1 MSALLEVRGLNLGI
15 RSEGKAVSP
24 ILRDVSLTVNRSE
37 VVAIVGETGSGK
49 TLTARAMSGLLPR
62 SAVVESGEV
71 VFDGV
76 NMLDRNAS
84 REAKKRTAMVFQ
96 NPMSSI
102 NPLFRVGD
110 QMNDVLTWAVGK
122 KALTEEERAARIRKA
137 LEDSRCYEGGRILEM
152 YPFQLSGGMR
162 QRVMIAMALLR
173 DPELLV
179 ADEPTTA
186 LDVTTQKEILDL
198 LLGLGRKT
206 RMSLV
211 LITHNLGIA
220 HESSART
227 YVMYAGRI
235 VETGETSKV
244 FRGPL
249 HPYTQGLV
257 ESIPSLDK
265 SRSMGSI
272 RGEISQ
278 SDRETLA
285 CCFSSRCPYVV
296 DRCKV
301 EQPELKELR
310 PGQNAAC
317 FVAEDRVK
325 AER

>member
-1 MSALLEVRGLNLGI
+1 MSALLEVRELNLDM
-15 RSEGKAVSP
+15 RSEGKVLSP
-24 ILRDVSLTVNRSE
+24 ILRGVSLAVKRSE

-49 TLTARAMSGLLPR
+49 TLTARAMSGLLPGN
-62 SAVVESGEV
+62 AVVRSGEV

-76 NMLDRNAS
+76 NMLDRKAS
-84 REAKKRTAMVFQ
+84 REAKKRMAMVFQ

-102 NPLFRVGD
+102 NPLFRVSD
-110 QMNDVLTWAVGK
+110 QMNDVLTWAVGN
-122 KALTEEERAARIRKA
+122 KALGDEERTARIRKA
-137 LEDSRCYEGGRILEM
+137 LEDARCYEGGRILEM

-186 LDVTTQKEILDL
+186 LDVTTQKEILEL
-198 LLGLGRKT
+198 LLGLSRRTG
-206 RMSLV
+206 MSLV

-227 YVMYAGRI
+227 YVMYAGHI
-235 VETGETSKV
+235 VENGETGKV

-257 ESIPSLDK
+257 ESIPSLDR

-272 RGEISQ
+272 QGEISQ
-278 SDRETLA
+278 RDRETSA
-285 CCFSSRCPYVV
+285 CCFSSRCPYVI
-296 DRCKV
+296 DRCRA
-301 EQPELKELR
+301 EQPALKELR
-310 PGQNAAC
+310 TGQNAAC
-317 FVAEDRVK
+317 FVAEERVK
-325 AER
+325 VSQ